1 MNYRKESD
9 GSVVSQVDILK
20 DYKGWSLP
28 KPITPSFIE
37 TLGYKVITEGSFPST
52 TAPYEYV
59 SSDGIEEIS
68 GKWYTKF
75 KVETYTGDDK
85 TAIDNDAA
93 VAVRGQR
100 NALLAETDWAALS
113 DVTLSDAMKTYRQ
126 ALRDVPTQGG
136 FPHTVTWPTK
146 PS

>member
-1 MNYRKESD
+1 MNYRKNSD
-9 GSVVSQVDILK
+9 GTVVSQEDILK
-20 DYKGWSLP
+20 EYKGYSLP
-28 KPITPSFIE
+28 RPITTTFIE
-37 TLGYKVITEGSFPST
+37 GLGYKVVNAGSVPSI

-59 SSDGIEEIS
+59 ADDGIEEIS
-68 GKWYTKF
+68 GAWYTKY
-75 KVETYTGDDK
+75 KVETYTGDEK
-85 TAIDNDAA
+85 TAIDTSTAA
-93 VAVRGQR
+93 FQRGER
-100 NALLAETDWAALS
+100 NRLLEETDWAALS